1 VNSGLLS
8 KPRRWKIPLLV
19 IIGVAFVGAG
29 ALAGFGL
36 YYSESLKS
44 GALEPDHGPQKLD
57 LRVAALDDERIT
69 LAVTTEA
76 NRDGD
81 WTKPGIFGIEWP
93 GGYAQAGPI
102 LQMDSGSVAR
112 EFKPVNGDLKLGDA
126 VRLDSFGFPGDPL
139 EAQRIPFED
148 VTFSSELGAL
158 PAWLVKGDPAVWAIF
173 VHGKGANRRE
183 ALRMLPAV
191 TQSGLSS
198 LVITYRNDIEAPKS
212 PDGFYRYGEFEW
224 KDLEAA
230 AQYAVNHGAR
240 RLLLVGYS
248 MGGGIVMSFMHQSSL
263 AARVEALVLDS
274 PMLDFSAT
282 VDHGASGVPGFLN
295 SFGKTVAG
303 LRFGIHWG
311 RLNYLEWAG
320 DLHVPVLLFHGDADD
335 TVPVETSDKLAFARP
350 DIVTY
355 VRVTGAGHVRSWNT
369 DPPAYEAKVREFLT
383 HVTPAVSPSDA
394 P

>member
-1 VNSGLLS
+1 MNRGPLPKL
-8 KPRRWKIPLLV
+8 RRWKIPFLV
-19 IIGVAFVGAG
+19 IIGVVFVGTG

-44 GALEPDHGPQKLD
+44 GALEPDRSPQKLD
-57 LRVAALDDERIT
+57 LRVVGLDDGRIT
-69 LAVTTEA
+69 LAATKETKS
-76 NRDGD
+76 DSD

-93 GGYAQAGPI
+93 GGYAQAGSI
-102 LQMDSGSVAR
+102 LQMDTANVAR
-112 EFKPVNGDLKLGDA
+112 EFKPVKGHLKVGDA
-126 VRLDSFGFPGDPL
+126 VRLDSFAFPGDPL
-139 EAQRIPFED
+139 EARRIPFED
-148 VTFSSELGAL
+148 VTIPSELGAL
-158 PAWLVKGDPAVWAIF
+158 PAWLVRGEPAVWAIF

-212 PDGFYRYGEFEW
+212 PDGFYRYGESEW

-230 AQYAVNHGAR
+230 AQYAVNQGAK

-248 MGGGIVMSFMHQSSL
+248 MGGGIVMSFMRQSSL
-263 AARVEALVLDS
+263 AERVEALVLDS

-282 VDHGASGVPGFLN
+282 VDHGASSIPGFLN
-295 SFGKTVAG
+295 KFGKTVAG
-303 LRFGIHWG
+303 LRFGIDWG
-311 RLNYLEWAG
+311 RLNYLECAG

-335 TVPVETSDKLAFARP
+335 TVPVETSDKLALARP

-369 DPPAYEAKVREFLT
+369 DPPAYEAKVREFLA